1 MKFPVR
7 SALFGLV
14 AALIGGNAWS
24 EEAPSPTETPSP
36 SPTATSLDLESGTP
50 QFFGEPGDVA
60 QVTRSGERIE
70 DAPGLIAVIGEREIR
85 ERNYRTLADLLAD
98 VPGFYVER
106 DP

>member
-1 MKFPVR
+1 MQFSIR
-7 SALFGLV
+7 SVLFGLL
-14 AALIGGNAWS
+14 ALLIGGNAWGQ
-24 EEAPSPTETPSP
+24 EPA
-36 SPTATSLDLESGTP
+36 P

-70 DAPGLIAVIGEREIR
+70 DAPGLIAVVGEREIR

-106 DP
+106 DARREIVFTRGVPQ